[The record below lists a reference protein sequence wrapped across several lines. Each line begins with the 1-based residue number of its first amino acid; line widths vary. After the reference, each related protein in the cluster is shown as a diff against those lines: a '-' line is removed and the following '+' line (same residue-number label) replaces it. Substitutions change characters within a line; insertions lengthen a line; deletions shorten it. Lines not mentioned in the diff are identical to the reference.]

1 MHVAFAVAWALLLL
15 LFGAM
20 PGHAQTRVALVI
32 GNSGYRNVPALANP
46 ANDAADVAAS
56 LARLGFTARRIING
70 TSEDMRLALRDFAP
84 QARRSEMAVV
94 FFAGHG
100 IEIGGDNWLIPVDAE
115 LKEDIAA
122 EQEAIALR
130 SLVPI
135 VGAASKLGLIILDA
149 CRNNPFAARMQ
160 RSVPVR
166 AVERGLA
173 RVEPAG
179 SVLVAFA
186 AKEGTTASD
195 GTGRNSPFTAAL
207 LRHIEMPGLEV
218 NYLFR
223 NVREAVLNAT
233 NLRQEPVVYG
243 ALPSAEIYFK
253 PGAKPAVAAPLP
265 VDQARQAWTATH
277 NTTSVAVLED
287 FIRQFGSTPYAS
299 MARARL
305 DELRKEAATVA
316 PPASP
321 AAPPPPAKLA
331 VAAPPTVSP
340 IPSGGCG
347 GGLTAVSASPRTAV
361 PLSSTEECALKPGDA
376 FKECIQC
383 PEMMVVPAGAFT
395 MGSPES
401 EHDRDEDEGP
411 LHQVTFV
418 RPFAVGRF
426 HVTVDQFAAFV
437 AETRYDTGSKCQTFE
452 GGENKER
459 AGRSWR
465 TPGFTQR
472 GSHPAVCLNFSDA
485 KAYADWLARKTSKAY
500 RVVTE
505 AEWEYAARARTQPG
519 SYPRYWFGNE
529 ETDLCRYGNVA
540 DQTAKNTIPGAKAWT
555 AAPCSDGYAYTS
567 PVGSFAANPFGL
579 YDMLGNASQWTG
591 DCYHDG
597 YAGAP
602 SDGSAWTPGARFG
615 RMMIAV
621 GGSGPVCGLRP
632 VRGGSWYNFP
642 KNLRAAVRIW
652 ADPDD
657 RVHYVGFRVART
669 LTP

>member
-1 MHVAFAVAWALLLL
+1 MHVAFAIAWALLVPLL
-15 LFGAM
+15 GVV
-20 PGHAQTRVALVI
+20 PGHAQARVALVI

-56 LARLGFTARRIING
+56 LQRLGFTVRRIIDG
-70 TSEDMRLALRDFAP
+70 TSGDIRTALRDFAP

-160 RSVPVR
+160 RSMPVR
-166 AVERGLA
+166 AVERGLT

-207 LRHIEMPGLEV
+207 LRHIETPGLEV

-253 PGAKPAVAAPLP
+253 PGAKPAVAAPLLP
-265 VDQARQAWTATH
+265 VDQARQAWTATQ
-277 NTTSVAVLED
+277 NSTSVAVLED

-305 DELRKEAATVA
+305 DELRKEAATA
-316 PPASP
+316 T
-321 AAPPPPAKLA
+321 PPPPAKLA
-331 VAAPPTVSP
+331 VVAPPTVSP

-361 PLSSTEECALKPGDA
+361 ALSSTEECALRPGDA
-376 FKECIQC
+376 FKECSQC

-426 HVTVDQFAAFV
+426 HVTVDQFAAFA
-437 AETRYDTGSKCQTFE
+437 AETRYDTAP
-452 GGENKER
+452 N
-459 AGRSWR
+459 
-465 TPGFTQR
+465 
-472 GSHPAVCLNFSDA
+472 
-485 KAYADWLARKTSKAY
+485 ARRSKA
-500 RVVTE
+500 
-505 AEWEYAARARTQPG
+505 ART
-519 SYPRYWFGNE
+519 RN
-529 ETDLCRYGNVA
+529 
-540 DQTAKNTIPGAKAWT
+540 
-555 AAPCSDGYAYTS
+555 AP
-567 PVGSFAANPFGL
+567 V
-579 YDMLGNASQWTG
+579 
-591 DCYHDG
+591 
-597 YAGAP
+597 
-602 SDGSAWTPGARFG
+602 
-615 RMMIAV
+615 
-621 GGSGPVCGLRP
+621 
-632 VRGGSWYNFP
+632 VRGVPPASPNAGLNP
-642 KNLRAAVRIW
+642 QCA
-652 ADPDD
+652 
-657 RVHYVGFRVART
+657 
-669 LTP
+669 

>member
-1 MHVAFAVAWALLLL
+1 
-15 LFGAM
+15 
-20 PGHAQTRVALVI
+20 
-32 GNSGYRNVPALANP
+32 
-46 ANDAADVAAS
+46 
-56 LARLGFTARRIING
+56 
-70 TSEDMRLALRDFAP
+70 
-84 QARRSEMAVV
+84 VV
-94 FFAGHG
+94 
-100 IEIGGDNWLIPVDAE
+100 
-115 LKEDIAA
+115 
-122 EQEAIALR
+122 
-130 SLVPI
+130 
-135 VGAASKLGLIILDA
+135 
-149 CRNNPFAARMQ
+149 
-160 RSVPVR
+160 
-166 AVERGLA
+166 
-173 RVEPAG
+173 
-179 SVLVAFA
+179 
-186 AKEGTTASD
+186 
-195 GTGRNSPFTAAL
+195 
-207 LRHIEMPGLEV
+207 
-218 NYLFR
+218 
-223 NVREAVLNAT
+223 
-233 NLRQEPVVYG
+233 
-243 ALPSAEIYFK
+243 
-253 PGAKPAVAAPLP
+253 
-265 VDQARQAWTATH
+265 
-277 NTTSVAVLED
+277 
-287 FIRQFGSTPYAS
+287 
-299 MARARL
+299 
-305 DELRKEAATVA
+305 
-316 PPASP
+316 
-321 AAPPPPAKLA
+321 
-331 VAAPPTVSP
+331 APPTVSP

-361 PLSSTEECALKPGDA
+361 PLSSTEECALRPGDA

-459 AGRSWR
+459 SGRSWR

-472 GSHPAVCLNFSDA
+472 GSHPAVCLNWNDA
-485 KAYADWLARKTSKAY
+485 KAYADWLAGKTGKAY

-529 ETDLCRYGNVA
+529 ETDLCRYGNGA
-540 DQTAKNTIPGAKAWT
+540 DQTAKSTIAGAKAWT

-579 YDMLGNASQWTG
+579 YDMLGNASEWTA

-602 SDGSAWTPGARFG
+602 SDGSAWTPGARVG
-615 RMMIAV
+615 RMMIVV